1 MALAIQ
7 PDFFEQLRTQRGL
20 SEDAFARACGITQ
33 ERLEELANG
42 STPTMLEFANIQLG
56 FNRGDKGIPMIA
68 TTETPDNIKRSQD
81 LVA

>member
-33 ERLEELANG
+33 ERLGELANG
-42 STPTMLEFANIQLG
+42 ATPTMLEFANIQLG
-56 FNRGDKGIPMIA
+56 FNRGDKGIPMVA
-68 TTETPDNIKRSQD
+68 VENTPENAKNSQD